1 MYEVIY
7 HLSGHLNT
15 YDKKFHNAW
24 SAILKARMLFEE
36 HGLVTDVMNC
46 DTGEIIAIF
55 EPDNTYVA
63 EDLHDSL
70 KMLALRPLN

>member
-7 HLSGHLNT
+7 YLSGRNSI
-15 YDKKFHNAW
+15 KFHNAW
-24 SAILKARMLFEE
+24 SAILKARMIFEE
-36 HGLVTDVMNC
+36 HGALADVVNC
-46 DTGEIIAIF
+46 NTGEIIVSF
-55 EPDNTYVA
+55 GPNDTYVT

>member
-7 HLSGHLNT
+7 HLERQPQT
-15 YDKKFHNAW
+15 YEKKFHNAW
-24 SAILKARMLFEE
+24 SAILKARMIFEE
-36 HGLVTDVMNC
+36 HGLVTDVMDCN
-46 DTGEIIAIF
+46 TGEIITIF
-55 EPDNTYVA
+55 EPNDTYVA